1 MIQEGSMRFAG
12 EFWPGVSVG
21 LGLGM
26 MIAPALVEMELL
38 TPGHK
43 VWAFFVGLI
52 LMGVGGG
59 FRRRTRK
66 REPITT
72 TPT

>member
-1 MIQEGSMRFAG
+1 MIREGIMRFAG
-12 EFWPGVSVG
+12 QFWPGVLVG
-21 LGLGM
+21 LGLGL
-26 MIAPALVEMELL
+26 MIAPALVELELL

-52 LMGVGGG
+52 LFVVGGG
-59 FRRRTRK
+59 FNRQIRK
-66 REPITT
+66 REPAAT